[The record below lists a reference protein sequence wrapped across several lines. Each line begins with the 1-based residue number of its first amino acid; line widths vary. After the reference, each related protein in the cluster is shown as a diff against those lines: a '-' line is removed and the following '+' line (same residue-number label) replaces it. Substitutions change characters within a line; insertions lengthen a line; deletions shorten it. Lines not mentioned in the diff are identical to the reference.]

1 MSDHEPV
8 QNLWQNQPQEDF
20 NMSIED
26 IRLKASKF
34 QGTVSMRNAREL
46 IVGALL
52 IILFASFAWMAQ
64 SPLGKAAELLSAA
77 GVAFVMWQLL
87 RQARA
92 ATIDEVCLVS
102 DWAAFH
108 RAQLV
113 RQRDALRGVWLW
125 YLAPLV
131 PGGVLHWI
139 AAGQADLAKGNLI
152 AALAT
157 SAVGILV
164 MVLVFGGILWLN
176 LKAAK
181 GLQAEIDKIDR
192 VKQDNG
198 STTP

>member
-8 QNLWQNQPQEDF
+8 QNLWQNQPQDDF
-20 NMSIED
+20 TMSIED

-34 QGTVSMRNAREL
+34 QGTISARNMREL
-46 IVGALL
+46 VVGAILL
-52 IILFASFAWMAQ
+52 VVFGIFAWTAK
-64 SPLGKAAELLSAA
+64 SPLDQAAELLSAA
-77 GVAFVMWQLL
+77 GVAFIMWQLM

-92 ATIDEVCLVS
+92 ATIDEVCLVT
-102 DWAAFH
+102 DWAQFH

-113 RQRDALRGVWLW
+113 RQRDALRGVWVW

-139 AAGQADLAKGNLI
+139 AVSQADLAKGNLI
-152 AALAT
+152 AALAST
-157 SAVGILV
+157 GLGILV

-181 GLQAEIDKIDR
+181 GIQAEIDKIDR
-192 VKQDNG
+192 FNQDNG
-198 STTP
+198 NTKP

>member
-20 NMSIED
+20 TMSIEE
-26 IRLKASKF
+26 IRQKASRF
-34 QGTVSMRNAREL
+34 QGTISARNAREL
-46 IVGALL
+46 IVGVVLVIVFGVSAYL
-52 IILFASFAWMAQ
+52 AQ

-102 DWAAFH
+102 DWAGFH

-113 RQRDALRGVWLW
+113 RQRDALRTVWLW

-139 AAGQADLAKGNLI
+139 AVSQADLAEGNLA
-152 AALAT
+152 AALAKT
-157 SAVGILV
+157 GLGILV
-164 MVLVFGGILWLN
+164 VLLVFGGIYWLN
-176 LKAAK
+176 LKAADSI
-181 GLQAEIDKIDR
+181 QTEIDDIDR
-192 VKQDNG
+192 LNQDNR
-198 STTP
+198 STQP